1 MRTIE
6 IKVGRFLCGRVRDF
20 LNKCKFKGMDIQ
32 FNESS
37 GFIERDFTIRGADN
51 DISLVKSS
59 LNNWVNSLGT

>member
-6 IKVGRFLCGRVRDF
+6 IEVGRLLCGKVRDF

-51 DISLVKSS
+51 DIAIVKSS
-59 LNNWVNSLGT
+59 LDNWLDSLDT

>member
-6 IKVGRFLCGRVRDF
+6 IEVGRLLCGKVRDF

-51 DISLVKSS
+51 DIALVKAS
-59 LNNWVNSLGT
+59 LDNWVNSLDT